1 MGSALSTIGGT
12 LEESGNSLVDV
23 CLEMIRIFPDGL
35 VLVVGLF
42 SLVTL
47 SIPYGTFFLALLESV
62 GIFSILDSFNIVEP
76 RPITGAIDPKGR
88 SDKCTSGYR
97 NKFMEIFSMLGK
109 NRSLSPSLYIL
120 SVATA
125 YIVTTLFSLKTE
137 LETFGKNFVTR
148 FYYSIIGLPLF
159 ILMFILFN
167 MAYGCFSFPSIIV
180 SVVLGLVTGILLCAL
195 HLNIFGKE
203 AINIIGIPL
212 LYEKT
217 AEGSPLYVCQK

>member
-76 RPITGAIDPKGR
+76 RPITGAVDPKDR

-159 ILMFILFN
+159 VLMFILFN
-167 MAYGCFSFPSIIV
+167 MAYGCFPFPSIIV
-180 SVVLGLVTGILLCAL
+180 SVVLGIVTGVLLCAL

>member
-1 MGSALSTIGGT
+1 MGSMLSTIGGT
-12 LEESGNSLVDV
+12 LEETGNSLVDV

-47 SIPYGTFFLALLESV
+47 SIPYGTFFLALLESA

-76 RPITGAIDPKGR
+76 RPISGSVDPKDR
-88 SDKCTSGYR
+88 SDKCSSGYR
-97 NKFMEIFSMLGK
+97 NKFMEIFSMLGRNK
-109 NRSLSPSLYIL
+109 SLSSSLYML
-120 SVATA
+120 STATA
-125 YIVTTLFSLKTE
+125 YIITTLFSLKTE

-159 ILMFILFN
+159 VLVFILFN
-167 MAYGCFSFPSIIV
+167 MVYNCFSFASIML
-180 SVVLGLVTGILLCAL
+180 SVVLGLVTGTLLCAL

-217 AEGSPLYVCQK
+217 ADGSPLYICQK

>member
-76 RPITGAIDPKGR
+76 RASTGAIDPKDR

-159 ILMFILFN
+159 VLMFILFN
-167 MAYGCFSFPSIIV
+167 MAYRCFSFPSIIM
-180 SVVLGLVTGILLCAL
+180 SVILGIVTGILLCAL